1 MKIIYR
7 LAIGLLLVSFWG
19 QPACH
24 PTSTETSRAQTQ
36 SLIVGLPKSPLTLDP
51 RYNID
56 AASYRI
62 TQVVFNGLVKKDP
75 QMNLIPD
82 AAASWRLAD
91 ERTWVFRLKQG
102 IKFHNGREMTAED
115 AAFTFRSILDPE
127 SGSPKR
133 QAFSMIDR
141 IEAPDRYTVVFHT
154 REPFAPL
161 LTSLT
166 LGIVPAPEAE
176 AAGEDFAVRPIGSG
190 PFKIVT
196 NAADR
201 YVRLAAFE
209 DYFRG
214 APKIK
219 NLTFRI
225 VPDDTTRYLE
235 LIKGNLDLVENAVD
249 PDMVPV
255 IEKNPE
261 FQVIK
266 EPGSNYAYLAFNL
279 QDPVLRNQAVRRAIA
294 HALNI
299 RELILFLLRGQ
310 ARPATGI
317 LPPSH
322 WTYEGGV
329 SRYEFDPA
337 QAERLLDQA
346 GFPRKENGFRFTLTY
361 KTTLSDLARRKG
373 EIIQAQLKNVGIKLD
388 IRGFDWGTLFADI
401 RSGNFQIYSL
411 EWVGVSE
418 PDIYHYVFSSKSLPP
433 DGANRGHYLNAELDR
448 LIEAGRRTMDLEAR
462 RAIYAEIQKIAARD
476 LPYVSLWHPHNVVI
490 LKKGLTGFVPYPD
503 GDLSALADM
512 AWAETRD

>member
-1 MKIIYR
+1 MKIIYH
-7 LAIGLLLVSFWG
+7 LAIGLLILSWWG
-19 QPACH
+19 AAACH
-24 PTSTETSRAQTQ
+24 STDPETSRSQTQ
-36 SLIVGLPKSPLTLDP
+36 SLIVGLAKSPLTLDP

-75 QMNLIPD
+75 HLNLVPD
-82 AAASWRLAD
+82 AAESWRLAD
-91 ERTWVFRLKQG
+91 ERTWVFRLRPG
-102 IKFHNGREMTAED
+102 IKFHNGREMTAAD
-115 AAFTFRSILDPE
+115 VAFTFNSILDPE

-133 QAFSMIDR
+133 QAFSIIDR
-141 IEAPDRYTVVFHT
+141 IEAPDHYTVVFHT

-190 PFKIVT
+190 PFKIVAA
-196 NAADR
+196 AADR
-201 YVRLAAFE
+201 YVRLAAFD

-249 PDMVPV
+249 PDMVSV
-255 IEKNPE
+255 IEKKPE
-261 FQVIK
+261 FQTIK

-279 QDPVLRNQAVRRAIA
+279 RDPILRNQAVRRAVA
-294 HALNI
+294 QALNI
-299 RELILFLLRGQ
+299 KELIVFLLRGQ

-317 LPPSH
+317 LPPGH
-322 WTYEGGV
+322 WAYEGDV
-329 SRYEFDPA
+329 RRHEFDPA
-337 QAERLLDQA
+337 QAEQLLDQA
-346 GFPRKENGFRFTLTY
+346 GWPRKENGFRFTLTY
-361 KTTLSDLARRKG
+361 KTTLSDLARRKA

-401 RSGNFQIYSL
+401 RAGNFQLYSL
-411 EWVGVSE
+411 EWVGVTE

-433 DGANRGHYLNAELDR
+433 DGANRGYYLNPELDR
-448 LIEAGRRTMDLEAR
+448 LIDTGRRTMNPDAR

-476 LPYVSLWHPHNVVI
+476 LPYVSLWHPDNVVI
-490 LKKGLTGFVPYPD
+490 LKKGLTGFVSYPD
-503 GDLSALADM
+503 GDLSSLADV
-512 AWAETRD
+512 AWAEPRG